1 MPFAEWRWS
10 RHLGE
15 VVEQLVDG
23 RVIQRLRAVGV
34 PLPTAAARRR

>member
-1 MPFAEWRWS
+1 MPFADWRWS

-23 RVIQRLRAVGV
+23 GV
-34 PLPTAAARRR
+34 LSAYSAGAQ